1 MRRHLLA
8 VVLALI
14 LTGCS
19 SPTSSDGTAEG
30 PAVEGPALTGELTGE
45 LTVFA
50 AASLADVTDELSAL
64 LQADHPDLEVLVNLA
79 GSQQLAGQLVE
90 GAQADIYAAASD
102 GPMGRVAQAGLL
114 DGEPRTFAR
123 NRLEIAVEPGNPRGI
138 AGLADLADDELVLV
152 LAAPEVP
159 AGQYAA
165 EALDAVGVSVEPDSL
180 EVDVRAALSKVAL
193 GEADAAI
200 VYRTDVLA
208 AGDRVSGL
216 EIPAADNVLA
226 SYPIGLLRAAPNPR
240 AARAFLDLLTSDRG
254 RDVLLAAGFEVP

>member
-19 SPTSSDGTAEG
+19 SPTSSDSTAEG
-30 PAVEGPALTGELTGE
+30 PAVEGPALTGE

>member
-30 PAVEGPALTGELTGE
+30 PAVEGPALTGE

-208 AGDRVSGL
+208 AGDRVNGL